1 MAAAPQSPR
10 PLKAHRDGGD
20 APVSLFLDTDLGTHL
35 AVLVAPDTTIR
46 GLKLQVAAEH
56 AAAFPDIGPVS
67 VKSFQVRRK
76 GVLYHLSDSMTLTSA
91 FAKIKGG
98 CFLHVKMEDAATPT
112 HCCQDTSAINGRR
125 LNDGHLGSHVKKCV
139 QELPVMASDISRDM
153 IPLCLEG
160 GNDDA
165 TLNIAQAH
173 DASPNCILVP
183 SLSQLNTE
191 INKKNTVGLASDTEA
206 GFGQVVDKAKSYSG
220 QIRNANQTED
230 AYISSAPMAHIGK
243 SSKESN
249 MPHIVDELH
258 GGKDDILH
266 GGQDHD
272 VGASVSDKKQ
282 VRVEEQVLEEI
293 HVKDN
298 VSQEKEH
305 EKSRIGSFDTSSRA
319 VLETDTTTLG
329 EPLNTSNE
337 EVHETLHVESMQ
349 LENPSTV
356 GKKKKRKRRQL
367 APSASASAQERAE
380 TSAGAA
386 DLPKSTGEVLQH
398 NTLELQR
405 NNVYAKDDLS
415 QGKEHTKSMTG
426 ALDSS
431 SRALLETDTTS
442 LGEPLIT
449 SNHQEVHD
457 PLHEDSIQLEDP
469 STVGKKTKRKRR
481 QLAPSKSASAQETI
495 EPSARAADLSKS
507 RGDHAKGTCGPSD
520 GENKYEEMKQHNE
533 GSHDEGVPETCIM
546 EKDGKS
552 TDALDNG
559 QTNKNTS
566 QGTKRKKSKKVTVD
580 MPSLD
585 TAGQLQDT
593 DAAPLDAK
601 QTTPVIIEGPTVIQ
615 HKNLGEILDMS
626 AKDVIDGVLADL
638 RSEDNSSKELDGHLL
653 TGQSH
658 LGTNQNTLE
667 LPESTADKLG
677 GTAALPPKYP
687 AAVHSDAP
695 VSSPRHKM
703 SKGKKSK
710 VLSTRTGT
718 NSSNHLS
725 GVPEED
731 ATRELN
737 EVDSLRIADKTSDP
751 KDILTGDVVAQADDK
766 PKATK
771 RQRKK
776 GSVKQVLGTLDLKEV
791 NASKA
796 NLVQRGT
803 AIDTPL
809 STVVKVEQEDMPS
822 ETLTPKI
829 QETNWSTH
837 GPDRHLAKKSQGEY
851 VTDSIGTHDNENAAG
866 TPTLHAVRKDAIVKS
881 ASPNA
886 QNEKKKSLNSE
897 LQGQDSALGHGSSA
911 DLVNSRTENEN
922 GLISPK
928 FFADAHIMAHPSSDE
943 INFLDHFS
951 CSKMNDDPPVSA
963 ENKQNNEAETL
974 REVKNK
980 KKNKRKKGTGSIEQS
995 NVLEPLITTDKAS
1008 LTGHFGTSKAI
1019 EPPIAA
1025 ENMNRENENVKNSK
1039 EKKKRK
1045 VRANME
1051 VSAAEKDDHNC
1062 YNQDTDIG
1070 TQDQETVV
1078 SVGQKGRMG
1087 QDNGKESNSKVTLN
1101 DSMMHHQPEDATRN
1115 HTLEKNLQPSVFDG
1129 QNKLLTDKDHV
1140 QISKDVRKSTSQTKS
1155 STSQTKSNS
1164 KAIESMKGR
1173 VAPSPK
1179 PVRNLVKDFS
1189 MSPRASSDSTE
1200 STPQTANRFRVA
1212 VRKVP
1217 KQRYEQASAKSKI
1230 ERRKLGSGAIFNDAI
1245 SEGSEDELYSN
1256 SEKAV
1261 NEASPD
1267 NSSTSADSGISSAA
1281 YDESEVPGDDDDTVS
1296 LSQKSLKEGLHIS
1309 SILRGSCSYKK
1320 VRQKQKELLDDDTI
1334 VPDSQPPTED
1344 LWSYNMIKKSTDP
1357 PTF

>member
-1 MAAAPQSPR
+1 
-10 PLKAHRDGGD
+10 
-20 APVSLFLDTDLGTHL
+20 
-35 AVLVAPDTTIR
+35 
-46 GLKLQVAAEH
+46 
-56 AAAFPDIGPVS
+56 
-67 VKSFQVRRK
+67 
-76 GVLYHLSDSMTLTSA
+76 MTLTSA
-91 FAKIKGG
+91 FTKIKGG
-98 CFLHVKMEDAATPT
+98 CFLHVKMEDAAAPT
-112 HCCQDTSAINGRR
+112 HCCQETSAINGRR
-125 LNDGHLGSHVKKCV
+125 LSDGHLGNHVKKCV
-139 QELPVMASDISRDM
+139 QELPAMSSDIARDM
-153 IPLCLEG
+153 LPRCLEG
-160 GNDDA
+160 GNDDVA
-165 TLNIAQAH
+165 LNIAQEH

-191 INKKNTVGLASDTEA
+191 IKKKNTVGLASDTEA
-206 GFGQVVDKAKSYSG
+206 GFDQVVDKAKSYSG

-230 AYISSAPMAHIGK
+230 AYISSAPMAHVGK

-249 MPHIVDELH
+249 MPHTVDELH
-258 GGKDDILH
+258 GRKEDILH
-266 GGQDHD
+266 GGQDRD
-272 VGASVSDKKQ
+272 VGAGVSDKKQ
-282 VRVEEQVLEEI
+282 VMVEERVLEEI
-293 HVKDN
+293 HAKDI

-337 EVHETLHVESMQ
+337 EVHDTLHAESMQ

-367 APSASASAQERAE
+367 APSASASAQDRAE

-398 NTLELQR
+398 NTLGLQR

-415 QGKEHTKSMTG
+415 QEKEHKKSVTG
-426 ALDSS
+426 SLDSS
-431 SRALLETDTTS
+431 SRALLETGTTS

-457 PLHEDSIQLEDP
+457 TLHEDSIQLEDP
-469 STVGKKTKRKRR
+469 STVGKKTKKRR
-481 QLAPSKSASAQETI
+481 QLAPSKSASAQETT
-495 EPSARAADLSKS
+495 EPSAWAADLSKS
-507 RGDHAKGTCGPSD
+507 RGDHAKGICGPSD
-520 GENKYEEMKQHNE
+520 GKNKSEEIKRHNE
-533 GSHDEGVPETCIM
+533 GSHDEGVPETSIM

-552 TDALDNG
+552 TDTHDNR
-559 QTNKNTS
+559 QTNKNIS
-566 QGTKRKKSKKVTVD
+566 QGTKRKKSKKVTVG

-593 DAAPLDAK
+593 DAAPLDAN
-601 QTTPVIIEGPTVIQ
+601 QTTPDIIEGPTIIQ
-615 HKNLGEILDMS
+615 HKNLGEIPDIS

-638 RSEDNSSKELDGHLL
+638 RSKDNLSKELDGHLL
-653 TGQSH
+653 TGQTH
-658 LGTNQNTLE
+658 LGTNQNIVE

-695 VSSPRHKM
+695 VSSPRHKK
-703 SKGKKSK
+703 SKGKKPK
-710 VLSTRTGT
+710 VLSTRTRT
-718 NSSNHLS
+718 NSSDHSS
-725 GVPEED
+725 GLPEED
-731 ATRELN
+731 TNRELN
-737 EVDSLRIADKTSDP
+737 EFDSLRFADKTSDP

-776 GSVKQVLGTLDLKEV
+776 GSVKQVLGTLDLKEG
-791 NASKA
+791 NASEA

-809 STVVKVEQEDMPS
+809 STVGNVEQEDMSS

-829 QETNWSTH
+829 QETNCSTH
-837 GPDRHLAKKSQGEY
+837 GLDGHLAKNSQG
-851 VTDSIGTHDNENAAG
+851 ENAAG
-866 TPTLHAVRKDAIVKS
+866 TPTLHDVQKDAIVKS

-886 QNEKKKSLNSE
+886 QNEKKTSLNFE
-897 LQGQDSALGHGSSA
+897 LQGRDSALGHGSSA
-911 DLVNSRTENEN
+911 YLVNSRTENEN

-928 FFADAHIMAHPSSDE
+928 TFADAHIVVNPSSDE

-963 ENKQNNEAETL
+963 ENKQNNEDETL

-980 KKNKRKKGTGSIEQS
+980 KKKKRKQGTSSIEQS
-995 NVLEPLITTDKAS
+995 NVLESLTTTDKTS

-1051 VSAAEKDDHNC
+1051 VSGAEKDDPNC

-1070 TQDQETVV
+1070 TQETLV
-1078 SVGQKGRMG
+1078 SAGQKGRMG
-1087 QDNGKESNSKVTLN
+1087 QHNGKEGNSKVTQN
-1101 DSMMHHQPEDATRN
+1101 DSMMQRQPEDATRD
-1115 HTLEKNLQPSVFDG
+1115 HTLEKNLHPSVFDG
-1129 QNKLLTDKDHV
+1129 QNKLLTDRDHV
-1140 QISKDVRKSTSQTKS
+1140 QISKDVRKSTSQTN
-1155 STSQTKSNS
+1155 SNS
-1164 KAIESMKGR
+1164 KAFESMKGR

-1200 STPQTANRFRVA
+1200 STPHANRFRVA

-1217 KQRYEQASAKSKI
+1217 KQRYEQTSAKSKK

-1245 SEGSEDELYSN
+1245 SEGSEDELDSN

-1261 NEASPD
+1261 MKASPD

-1281 YDESEVPGDDDDTVS
+1281 YDESEVPDDDDGTVS

-1309 SILRGSCSYKK
+1309 SILRGSSSYKK
-1320 VRQKQKELLDDDTI
+1320 VKQKQKELLDDDTI
-1334 VPDSQPPTED
+1334 VPDSQPTED